1 MVVRDEEWLWFCF
14 FKQET
19 AYEIRISDWSSD
31 VCSSD
36 LLDLWNQGPGPA
48 VFGEGVRDLTIED
61 SRIRASGGL
70 ELLGDRMD
78 VARNRIE
85 DGPVGIREGSDT
97 VRIDDNDLIDSRSSA
112 IHVGGRKP
120 AYDIRSEEHTSEL
133 QSLMRISSAVF
144 CLNTKNTKKKT
155 QQHHTR

>member
-1 MVVRDEEWLWFCF
+1 MVLLRRSGQRLTD
-14 FKQET
+14 
-19 AYEIRISDWSSD
+19 
-31 VCSSD
+31 
-36 LLDLWNQGPGPA
+36 LDLWNQGPGPA
-48 VFGEGVRDLTIED
+48 VFGDGVRDLTIED

-120 AYDIRSEEHTSEL
+120 AYDIDIRRN
-133 QSLMRISSAVF
+133 RIRGAMEIGRASCRERVW
-144 CLNTKNTKKKT
+144 NDV
-155 QQHHTR
+155 